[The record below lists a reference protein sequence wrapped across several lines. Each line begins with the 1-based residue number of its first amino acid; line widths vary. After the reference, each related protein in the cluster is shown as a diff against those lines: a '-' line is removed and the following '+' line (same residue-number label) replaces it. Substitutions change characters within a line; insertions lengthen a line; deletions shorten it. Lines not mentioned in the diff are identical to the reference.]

1 MSLHPQL
8 ATTLAAER
16 AASLASSPR
25 LTQDALT
32 LTLANGTELTIRY
45 AAEDAY
51 SLRWRCADG
60 AELGIDTAPLHAGL
74 ASAPNHLHLADG
86 AVVADPLTRVDD
98 TPENNLLRLVDAL
111 MLDPLLSSRAA

>member
-8 ATTLAAER
+8 AATLAAER
-16 AASLASSPR
+16 AASLAATPC

-32 LTLANGTELTIRY
+32 LTLANGTELTVRY

-74 ASAPNHLHLADG
+74 ASAPNHLHRADG
-86 AVVADPLTRVDD
+86 TVVADPLTRIDD

-111 MLDPLLSSRAA
+111 MRDPLLSGRAA